1 MLTLY
6 THPMSP
12 CAQKVRICLAEKNL
26 CWKAV
31 HVDLPGKENL
41 KPEYLKL
48 NPAGVVPTL
57 VHEQSVIT
65 ESSVICEY
73 LDDQYPDIT
82 LRPGSPVAIAEMR
95 LWMKWVDN
103 QLHPSCGAIQWP
115 MVMRPKL
122 MELTEAERLA
132 VIEKVPEKARRERQ
146 LRLVQLGLD
155 APDVASAVA
164 TYRSTIQ
171 KMERNLSDRPW
182 LLGERFTL
190 ADACLAPYFQTL
202 YQFAWTDL
210 FADSPAVE
218 RWYEQCRSRDSYQQA
233 VSNDFAP
240 DTLAKLQSDGK
251 AAWPKLLQHLSAEA

>member
-12 CAQKVRICLAEKNL
+12 CAQKVRICLAEKDL
-26 CWKAV
+26 TWKAV
-31 HVDLPGKENL
+31 HIDLPSKENL

-57 VHEQSVIT
+57 VDGEHVIT

-73 LDDQYPDIT
+73 LEDQFT
-82 LRPGSPVAIAEMR
+82 TRRLRPESSADIAMTR
-95 LWMKWVDN
+95 VWMKHIDN

-115 MVMRPKL
+115 MIMRPKL

-132 VIEKVPEKARRERQ
+132 VIAKVPEKARRERQ
-146 LRLVQLGLD
+146 QRLVELGLD

-164 TYRSTIQ
+164 TYRATIE
-171 KMERNLSDRPW
+171 KMEQSLAENHW
-182 LLGERFTL
+182 LLGENFTL

-202 YQFAWTDL
+202 HQFAWTDL
-210 FADSPAVE
+210 FADCPAVV
-218 RWYEQCRSRDSYQQA
+218 RWYQQCRSRDSYQQA
-233 VSNDFAP
+233 VANDFTP
-240 DTLAKLQSDGK
+240 DLLATLQRDGA
-251 AAWPKLLQHLSAEA
+251 AAWPKLAQHLSATG

>member
-26 CWKAV
+26 TWKAV
-31 HVDLPGKENL
+31 HVDFPSKENL
-41 KPEYLKL
+41 TPAYLKR

-57 VHEQSVIT
+57 VDDQSVIT

-73 LDDQYPDIT
+73 LDDQYPATT
-82 LRPGSPVAIAEMR
+82 LRPESSIALAQMR
-95 LWMKWVDN
+95 LWMKWVDS

-122 MELTEAERLA
+122 MELTEAERVA
-132 VIEKVPEKARRERQ
+132 VIAKVPETARRERQ
-146 LRLVQLGLD
+146 QRLVELGLD

-171 KMERNLSDRPW
+171 KMEQSLSDTSW
-182 LLGERFTL
+182 LLGKAFTL

-202 YQFAWTDL
+202 YQFSWTDL
-210 FADSPAVE
+210 FADAPAVD

-240 DTLAKLQSDGK
+240 DVLAKLQTDGK
-251 AAWPKLLQHLSAEA
+251 AAWPKLSQHLSATV